1 MTTVEL
7 MLGEPAAGG
16 GFVARDPGGRVVFV
30 RHGISGERVIAS
42 ITEEHPTWARA
53 DVVEVLEASP
63 DRVETPCMYA
73 GAGGCGG
80 CDYQHIALPAQRGIK
95 TRLLAAQLHGVA
107 GMAADVVVEP
117 VAEDAGGLATRT
129 RVRFAVDPDGHLAMH
144 RHRSHDLVAVERCA
158 LGVTR
163 ITSQD
168 LAARRWTPRGE
179 VEITSLAGSEAPTV
193 VTTLVEAAPGPPGAR
208 RRSTEVLDEPG
219 FAVRQSTTVRDATY
233 TVSAGVFWQVH
244 ERAAGLLVDEVLTG
258 LELAAGDRVVDLYC
272 GAGLFTRATGAV
284 VGPTGSV
291 VGIDGS
297 RAAIADARANLQGLA
312 WAKVSA
318 SRVDRRSV
326 EQVMGG
332 ATHVVLDPPRHGAD
346 RGALMAVGAAET
358 VRRVVSVSCDAATFA
373 RDLRILLDAGFC
385 VRSIRAF
392 DLFEMT
398 EHFEMVAVLER

>member
-80 CDYQHIALPAQRGIK
+80 CDYQHIALPAQRRIK

-117 VAEDAGGLATRT
+117 VTEDAGGLATRT

-158 LGVTR
+158 LGVAR
-163 ITSQD
+163 ITSHD
-168 LAARRWTPRGE
+168 LAARRWTPRSE

-208 RRSTEVLDEPG
+208 RRTTEVLDEPG
-219 FAVRQSTTVRDATY
+219 FAARQSTSVRDATY

-244 ERAAGLLVDEVLTG
+244 ERAAGLLVDEVLSG

-297 RAAIADARANLQGLA
+297 RAAIADARVNLDGLA

-326 EQVMGG
+326 ERVTGD
-332 ATHVVLDPPRHGAD
+332 ATHVVLDPPRNGAD
-346 RGALMAVGAAET
+346 RGALVAVGAAET

-373 RDLRILLDAGFC
+373 RDLRILVDAGFS
-385 VRSIRAF
+385 VRSVRAF

-398 EHFEMVAVLER
+398 EHFEIVAVLER